1 MESCRISTGVTGAKS
16 TRHNECCVIIDVLR
30 ASSTIVTALAH
41 GVKEILTVTSVAD
54 AFKMKK
60 KKYITAGERKCVKVP
75 GFDLGNSPL
84 ELLNTIKKRPIKKM
98 VLTTSNLTR
107 VLAHCEAAY
116 ICSSLNLTAVSTL
129 IKGKKVNI
137 VAAGGPH
144 GVVEDLGIALALMMK
159 VNGMRLQKGLIQ
171 KMITQSLAAKH
182 LATIG
187 YGDDVKF
194 ITQIDTYTLVPLYRK
209 GIVTCFGK

>member
-1 MESCRISTGVTGAKS
+1 
-16 TRHNECCVIIDVLR
+16 VLR

-60 KKYITAGERKCVKVP
+60 KKYATVGERKCVKIP

-84 ELLNTIKKRPIKKM
+84 EFLHTIKNRPIKKM

-107 VLAHCEAAY
+107 VLAHCEVAY

-144 GVVEDLGIALALMMK
+144 GVVEDLGIALALMMRVK
-159 VNGMRLQKGLIQ
+159 GIKLQKGLIR

-182 LATIG
+182 LTTIG
-187 YGDDVKF
+187 YGDDVRF
-194 ITQIDTYTLVPLYRK
+194 ITQIDKYTLVPLYRK
-209 GIVTCFGK
+209 GLVTCFGK